1 VIRTTIAVLTAA
13 LALVVAACGGS
24 SGGGSAP
31 VAGGKAS
38 GTINVWAWG
47 NEGEILGK
55 LTKEFEA
62 ENPGVKVKVTSI
74 PVDASH
80 DKILTSIAGGQS
92 PDVAMVGTT
101 WMVELARTQSLDEA
115 PASIDQSQFF
125 KGAADTVKV
134 DGKTYGVP
142 WYVETRLL
150 YYRTDI
156 AKKAGVTEAPKTW
169 DELKEAARKMQEQ
182 GGAKYGINLSTNN
195 WQEYLPFVWQA
206 GGDLAQ
212 GDKFTLN
219 TPQGAEATAF
229 YKSFAD
235 EGLSPNTT
243 KQGFDITPAFV
254 RGTHPMF
261 FSGPWHMGLIKEA
274 GGAGF
279 DKKWAVAPMP
289 TKETNT
295 SFVGGS
301 NWAVFKATKNRD
313 AAWKFVQWTAKP
325 ETQAKW
331 YEISSDLPANQAAW
345 DLPQLKDDPNVEV
358 FGQQLENAKSPPPF
372 PKWEEIGTALNN
384 ELDKV
389 IRTKDTGQQAAEQ
402 LEKTVDSIGTA

>member
-1 VIRTTIAVLTAA
+1 M
-13 LALVVAACGGS
+13 G
-24 SGGGSAP
+24 
-31 VAGGKAS
+31 
-38 GTINVWAWG
+38 
-47 NEGEILGK
+47 
-55 LTKEFEA
+55 
-62 ENPGVKVKVTSI
+62 
-74 PVDASH
+74 
-80 DKILTSIAGGQS
+80 
-92 PDVAMVGTT
+92 
-101 WMVELARTQSLDEA
+101 ELARTQTLDEA

-125 KGAADTVKV
+125 KGVADTVKV

-169 DELKEAARKMQEQ
+169 DELKETARKMQEQ

-195 WQEYLPFVWQA
+195 WQE
-206 GGDLAQ
+206 
-212 GDKFTLN
+212 FTLN
-219 TPQGAEATAF
+219 TPQGAEATGF

-274 GGAGF
+274 GGEGF

-289 TKETNT
+289 TKATNT

-301 NWAVFKATKNRD
+301 NWAVFKTTKNRD
-313 AAWKFVQWTAKP
+313 AAWKFVEWTAKP

-345 DLPQLKDDPNVEV
+345 DLPALSEDPNVKV

-372 PKWEEIGTALNN
+372 PKWEEIGTALNT

-389 IRTKDTGQQAAEQ
+389 IRTKDTGAQAAEQ

>member
-1 VIRTTIAVLTAA
+1 MIRTSAVALIAT

-24 SGGGSAP
+24 SPSEPIKA
-31 VAGGKAS
+31 GKAS

-47 NEGEILGK
+47 NEGEILGEM
-55 LTKEFEA
+55 TKQFEA
-62 ENPGVKVKVTSI
+62 ENPGTTVKVTAV
-74 PVDASH
+74 PVASAH
-80 DKILTSIAGGQS
+80 DKILTSVAGNQA

-101 WMVELARTQSLDEA
+101 WMGELARTQTLEEA

-150 YYRTDI
+150 YYRTGI

-169 DELKEAARKMQEQ
+169 DELKTAARAMQKE

-206 GGDLAQ
+206 GGELAVD
-212 GDKFTLN
+212 DKFTLN
-219 TPQGAEATAF
+219 SPQGAEATGF
-229 YKSFAD
+229 YKSFVD

-243 KQGFDITPAFV
+243 KAGFDITPAFV

-261 FSGPWHMGLIKEA
+261 FSGPWHMGLIKDA
-274 GGAGF
+274 GGDGF
-279 DKKWAVAPMP
+279 EKKWAVAPMP
-289 TKETNT
+289 TKATNT

-301 NWAVFKATKNRD
+301 NWAVFKSTKNRD
-313 AAWKFVQWTAKP
+313 AAWKFVEWMSKP

-331 YEISSDLPANQAAW
+331 FEVSSDLPANQAAW
-345 DLPQLKDDPNVEV
+345 KLPALAEDPNVAI
-358 FGQQLENAKSPPPF
+358 FGKQLENAKSPPPF

-384 ELDKV
+384 ELDSAL
-389 IRTKDTGQQAAEQ
+389 RSKDTGAQAADQ
-402 LEKTVDSIGTA
+402 LQKTVDAIGTA

>member
-1 VIRTTIAVLTAA
+1 MRTTTAAVLAA

-24 SGGGSAP
+24 DGGGGSAP
-31 VAGGKAS
+31 IAEGKAT
-38 GTINVWAWG
+38 GQINVWAWG
-47 NEGEILGK
+47 NEGEILGE

-62 ENPGVKVKVTSI
+62 ANPGVKVNVTSI
-74 PVDASH
+74 PVDAAH
-80 DKILTSIAGGQS
+80 DKILTSVAGNQA

-101 WMVELARTQSLDEA
+101 WMGELARTQTLDEA
-115 PASIDQSQFF
+115 PSSLDQSQFF
-125 KGAADTVKV
+125 KGVADTVKV

-156 AKKAGVTEAPKTW
+156 AEKAGITEAPKTW
-169 DELKEAARKMQEQ
+169 DELKETARAMQSK

-212 GDKFTLN
+212 GDEFTLDS
-219 TPQGAEATAF
+219 PQAAEATAF

-261 FSGPWHMGLIKEA
+261 FSGPWHMGLVNEA
-274 GGAGF
+274 GGEGF
-279 DKKWAVAPMP
+279 EKKWAVAPMP

-301 NWAVFKATKNRD
+301 NWAVFKSTQNRD
-313 AAWKFVQWTAKP
+313 TAWKFVEWTAKP

-345 DLPQLKDDPNVEV
+345 DLPALAEDPNVKV
-358 FGQQLENAKSPPPF
+358 FGEQLNNAMSPPPF
-372 PKWEEIGTALNN
+372 PKWEEIGTALNA

-389 IRTKDTGQQAAEQ
+389 IRSAGSGQEAADQ
-402 LEKTVDSIGTA
+402 LEETVSAIGTA

>member
-1 VIRTTIAVLTAA
+1 MRTTTAVLTAA

-24 SGGGSAP
+24 DGGGSEPIQA
-31 VAGGKAS
+31 GKAS

-47 NEGEILGK
+47 NEGEILGEM
-55 LTKEFEA
+55 TKQFEA
-62 ENPGVKVKVTSI
+62 ENPGTKVNVTAV
-74 PVDASH
+74 PVDAAH
-80 DKILTSIAGGQS
+80 DKILTSVAGNQA

-101 WMVELARTQSLDEA
+101 WMGELARTQTLDEA

-125 KGAADTVKV
+125 KGARDTNVV

-142 WYVETRLL
+142 WYVETRVL

-156 AKKAGVTEAPKTW
+156 AEKAGITEAPKTW
-169 DELKEAARKMQEQ
+169 DELKEAARAMQDK
-182 GGAKYGINLSTNN
+182 GGAKFGINLSTNN

-206 GGDLAQ
+206 GGDLAN
-212 GDKFTLN
+212 GTDFTLDS
-219 TPQGAEATAF
+219 PQAAEATGF

-261 FSGPWHMGLIKEA
+261 FSGPWHMGLIEEA
-274 GGAGF
+274 GGKDIKGN
-279 DKKWAVAPMP
+279 WAVAPMP

-301 NWAVFKATKNRD
+301 NWAVFKSTKNRD
-313 AAWKFVQWTAKP
+313 AAWKFVEWMSKP

-331 YEISSDLPANQAAW
+331 YEVSSDLPANQAAW
-345 DLPQLKDDPNVEV
+345 DLPALTEDKNVKV
-358 FGQQLENAKSPPPF
+358 FGEQLNNAKSPPPF
-372 PKWEEIGTALNN
+372 PRWEEIGTSLNN
-384 ELDKV
+384 ELDKIV
-389 IRTKDTGQQAAEQ
+389 GSSESGQQGAQQ
-402 LEKTVDSIGTA
+402 LDKTVEAIGAE